1 MLKKIIFLSIL
12 ICTLYACSS
21 DTHRME
27 GFEVH
32 GIDISH
38 HQSYINWDTVASQPI
53 DFAFVKATE
62 GETFSDSLF
71 SYNWNEMSRV
81 EIKRGAYHFFR
92 PNISVE
98 NQAKNFI
105 DQVDLKEGD
114 LPPVL
119 DVEVFEGISE
129 RQLLYDVQ
137 EWLNIIEAHY
147 NVKPIIYTYHK
158 AYKKYITGNFDEY
171 PIWIARYS
179 TSDPTLS
186 FGNSWSFWQYGNRG
200 AVKGIEGFV
209 DLNVFNGSIEDLEKL
224 GVGESS
230 YLSFF

>member
-119 DVEVFEGISE
+119 DVEVFEGIS
-129 RQLLYDVQ
+129 LSILIIK
-137 EWLNIIEAHY
+137 LTKNISLEILT
-147 NVKPIIYTYHK
+147 NIQ
-158 AYKKYITGNFDEY
+158 
-171 PIWIARYS
+171 
-179 TSDPTLS
+179 
-186 FGNSWSFWQYGNRG
+186 FG
-200 AVKGIEGFV
+200 
-209 DLNVFNGSIEDLEKL
+209 
-224 GVGESS
+224 
-230 YLSFF
+230 